1 MIRKTVYKKWQKL
14 STYKIEKIMEYF
26 TLDLPANK
34 TAEILGIERKTI
46 NNWYNYFREAIY
58 RFCKEEEKEVL
69 KLKIEIDESYFWP
82 TRVKWKRGRWAWN
95 KIKVF
100 ELLKRNWKVYTQ
112 IVPNCTAKELLPI
125 IRWKVD
131 KSSIINSDWWKAYDW
146 LVDLGYQRHY
156 RVHHWNNEFA
166 RWEQHINWIESFWS
180 FTKRR
185 LSKFNWIKSDKFPL
199 HLKECEFRFN
209 TRLQNK
215 NLYNEIKKVVKL
227 YCKITQNL

>member
-1 MIRKTVYKKWQKL
+1 MTRKTIYKKWQKL

-26 TLDLPANK
+26 TLDLPASK

-58 RFCKEEEKEVL
+58 RFCKKEEKEVL
-69 KLKIEIDESYFWP
+69 KWKIEIDESYFWP

-100 ELLKRNWKVYTQ
+100 GLLKRNWKVYTQ

-125 IRWKVD
+125 IRWKVNKD
-131 KSSIINSDWWKAYDW
+131 SIINSDWWKAYDW
-146 LVDLGYQRHY
+146 LVDLGYQKHY

-185 LSKFNWIKSDKFPL
+185 LAKFNWIKSDKFPL

-209 TRLQNK
+209 ARLQNK
-215 NLYNEIKKVVKL
+215 NLYNEIKRVVKL
-227 YCKITQNL
+227 YYKITQNL